1 MPLNEETYINK
12 EENTMEKNNV
22 ESLVL
27 YNIMEQ
33 RITGAATG
41 EKKYY
46 FNSLY
51 NDNDMVE
58 AWCNQH
64 DISHYRTVALVFGFA
79 NGAYIKELR
88 NRNKEMKI
96 VMDYISE
103 TVSKPPVKGFPL

>member
-46 FNSLY
+46 F
-51 NDNDMVE
+51 
-58 AWCNQH
+58 
-64 DISHYRTVALVFGFA
+64 
-79 NGAYIKELR
+79 
-88 NRNKEMKI
+88 KI
-96 VMDYISE
+96 GRAHV
-103 TVSKPPVKGFPL
+103 